1 MPTPLSP
8 SSSQE
13 IIPISPPSGSIISRF
28 SMKAKA
34 KGNAK
39 TGSSNGGGGE
49 STSSK
54 ASGAERRRAAMST
67 SVASQSKAD
76 RTFESQIQEHEPSSS
91 LRPSSSSKSIKAD
104 PSLDPIT
111 ITSKPSVSPDGPTPA
126 QKKADPFR
134 YRTFDTPTAKA
145 EKRKA
150 SDEQRV
156 ELNKKTRAQVTQRML
171 YTRGKEVNPVTNSD
185 LYTRTDH
192 FVSCS
197 TGHQQSNRSGAG
209 EGSWTYWKVRSAQM
223 NNQAREQQ
231 TSIFSGCT
239 IYINGSTGPKV
250 SNLQVQ
256 HLISS
261 NGGRLAPTQSSSCT
275 HIIANGGL
283 SGTKTQKWIDGQGSR
298 GASRRAKVIKVE
310 WVLDSVEKGVKLSEA
325 GYGMVEDPSQPNLFK
340 TLGIKPKL
348 ELQK

>member
-13 IIPISPPSGSIISRF
+13 IIPISPPRHLSR
-28 SMKAKA
+28 
-34 KGNAK
+34 
-39 TGSSNGGGGE
+39 SSADVKRVKRETAGRGACFQSTEGE
-49 STSSK
+49 S
-54 ASGAERRRAAMST
+54 
-67 SVASQSKAD
+67 
-76 RTFESQIQEHEPSSS
+76 
-91 LRPSSSSKSIKAD
+91 PSSSS
-104 PSLDPIT
+104 PSRSVPLRSSASTGARAVASSSSSKVKLEDDQGCKQARASTSTSSSLSLRT
-111 ITSKPSVSPDGPTPA
+111 ISARPEDSGPAPTAA
-126 QKKADPFR
+126 QRKADPFR
-134 YRTFDTPTAKA
+134 YRSFDTPQAKA

-150 SDEQRV
+150 ADEQRV
-156 ELNKKTRAQVTQRML
+156 ELGKKSRSQVTERML
-171 YTRGKEVNPVTNSD
+171 NTRGKEVNPVTNSD

-223 NNQAREQQ
+223 NNQARAQQ

-340 TLGIKPKL
+340 TLGVKPKL
-348 ELQK
+348 ESQR

>member
-8 SSSQE
+8 CSSQE
-13 IIPISPPSGSIISRF
+13 IIPISPPS
-28 SMKAKA
+28 
-34 KGNAK
+34 NP
-39 TGSSNGGGGE
+39 
-49 STSSK
+49 TSSSRPNRVCK
-54 ASGAERRRAAMST
+54 AS
-67 SVASQSKAD
+67 
-76 RTFESQIQEHEPSSS
+76 
-91 LRPSSSSKSIKAD
+91 PSSSSSKNGNKSQMQTNRGASSSKSYD
-104 PSLDPIT
+104 DR
-111 ITSKPSVSPDGPTPA
+111 KPSSNAEKVSSSSKEKGPTPA

-150 SDEQRV
+150 ADDQRS
-156 ELNKKTRAQVTQRML
+156 ELGKKSRAQITERML
-171 YTRGKEVNPVTNSD
+171 NTRGKEVNPVTNSD

-223 NNQAREQQ
+223 NNQAREQK

-256 HLISS
+256 HLISA

-310 WVLDSVEKGVKLSEA
+310 WILDSVEKGVKLSEA

-340 TLGIKPKL
+340 TLGVKPKL
-348 ELQK
+348 ESQR